1 MTVPDE
7 VTYRQTLD
15 EVAAITDL
23 NARIA
28 EAVAEYGLTNYPL
41 PTGEKYDGGGF
52 REAVVLSITTLR
64 LVSRRTRNGASA
76 HWWMLRAEALSSKFG
91 AHLYLP
97 NASMLAAAHIEGI
110 GIFELVV
117 DKHGLR
123 CSLAVGPIAGWRLE

>member
-7 VTYRQTLD
+7 ATYRQTLN

-23 NARIA
+23 SARIA
-28 EAVAEYGLTNYPL
+28 EAVAKYDLTSYPL
-41 PTGEKYDGGGF
+41 PTGEEYDGDGF
-52 REAVVLSITTLR
+52 RESVVLSITTLR

-76 HWWMLRAEALSSKFG
+76 YWWTLQAEALSSKFG
-91 AHLYLP
+91 AHQYLP
-97 NASMLAAAHIEGI
+97 NASMLVAAHIEGI
-110 GIFELVV
+110 GIFEFVV